1 MLPEISRPVPI
12 FDQLPKNVDG
22 TNFPEKNNHFNFR
35 TKTVL
40 CIDNR
45 TLMPP
50 TFFLDFSP
58 VKIELAL

>member
-40 CIDNR
+40 CIANYNR

-50 TFFLDFSP
+50 TFF
-58 VKIELAL
+58 